1 MTVARPN
8 GKGRDAMSTGYHGW
22 TNRTTCDVAW
32 QFTKDDALYRAKRQ
46 FVDDSPVVDGWT
58 VEDFVR
64 GLLPEGTPDMDGP
77 GDYDKVDWDQIAKD
91 WLDE

>member
-1 MTVARPN
+1 MTE
-8 GKGRDAMSTGYHGW
+8 GTMSDRYNGW
-22 TNRTTCDVAW
+22 TNWATWNVALW
-32 QFTKDDALYRAKRQ
+32 FDNDESLYRTRRR
-46 FVDDSPVVDGWT
+46 FVADADTVDGWT

-64 GLLPEGTPDMDGP
+64 GLLPDGTPDMDGP